1 MNDQEPK
8 MKTIIKMSWLA
19 AALLL
24 TACANHKNNSP
35 RVDYQQF
42 IHSEGLKQVSKIT
55 HFRMTRWQSL
65 DHRFF
70 IINASKNRNYLVE
83 VMGYCPDLKYGH
95 TLRLVQ
101 SMSSSLQSKFDSVIV
116 DSDPNQKCTI
126 KNIYP
131 LSKEQ
136 KDQLIS
142 KETKASVKAEKEL

>member
-1 MNDQEPK
+1 MRNHIQ
-8 MKTIIKMSWLA
+8 TVILA
-19 AALLL
+19 FALVLSG
-24 TACANHKNNSP
+24 CASNKAKGP
-35 RVDYQQF
+35 RVNYQNFVVQERLE
-42 IHSEGLKQVSKIT
+42 SVNRIT
-55 HFRMTRWQSL
+55 QFRMTRWQSL
-65 DHRFF
+65 DERFF
-70 IINASKNRNYLVE
+70 ILNASRKRNYLIE

-95 TLRLVQ
+95 TLRLDQ

-142 KETKASVKAEKEL
+142 GDINGSVKVEKSSEI